1 MKKLLLLILPVL
13 MISCSG
19 KSIEELDET
28 VRHQYS
34 DESSRISI
42 ADLIDNNIEAERKIR
57 ISGNQKSTEALELM
71 KFMMPLLH
79 DRNKLN
85 ISFWFLDGCNDSEI
99 AAFLKKEEGAPSA
112 EDLLFNTDPRITGYL
127 EYRDFLLGIQDFY
140 QSLKDPENMTV
151 GNEADSFVRFTLF
164 DPQEKIDDRSHYL
177 VHSPIL
183 IDNRKWELPFRGL
196 LYFMMI
202 HDWPLEHYSAIN
214 IKGSFLEE
222 LYLTKNDKS
231 EERTAGS
238 YLDAVILMG
247 YPENNKPFSS
257 IVSFINEENIAD
269 AVKFYPR
276 QLIREKTKPA
286 AYLVNNKVDRKHR
299 KLSRSLEKQ
308 YIKILGM
315 EPYTEE

>member
-19 KSIEELDET
+19 ESIKELDET
-28 VRHQYS
+28 VRQYYS

-42 ADLIDNNIEAERKIR
+42 ADLIDNDIEAERKIL
-57 ISGNQKSTEALELM
+57 ISGNQKSMEALELM
-71 KFMMPLLH
+71 KFMIPLLH
-79 DRNKLN
+79 DRNQLN
-85 ISFWFLDGCNDSEI
+85 ISFWFLDGSNDSEI
-99 AAFLKKEEGAPSA
+99 AAFLNKEEGALSA
-112 EDLLFNTDPRITGYL
+112 EELLFNTDPRITGYL
-127 EYRDFLLGIQDFY
+127 EYRDFLLGIRDFY
-140 QSLKDPENMTV
+140 QSLENPENMTI
-151 GNEADSFVRFTLF
+151 GNEADSFVRFSLF

-177 VHSPIL
+177 IHSPIL
-183 IDNRKWELPFRGL
+183 KDNRKWELPFRGL

-222 LYLTKNDKS
+222 LYLTRSDKS

-286 AYLVNNKVDRKHR
+286 AYLVNSKVDRKHR
-299 KLSRSLEKQ
+299 TLSRSLEKQ
-308 YIKILGM
+308 YIKILEM